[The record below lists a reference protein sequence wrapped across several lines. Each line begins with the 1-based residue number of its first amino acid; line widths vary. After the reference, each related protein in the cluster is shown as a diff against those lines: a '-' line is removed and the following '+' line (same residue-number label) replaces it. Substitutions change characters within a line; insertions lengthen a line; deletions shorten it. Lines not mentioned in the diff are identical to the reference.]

1 MATKNGDGSIILKTK
16 VDETGVKK
24 GISSIKKIAS
34 AAGKSMTFI
43 AAAAATATV
52 AITKQAVSAYA
63 DYEQLVGGVETLF
76 KDSADKV
83 IEYAHQAFYTTGMS
97 ANEYMQNVTSF
108 SASLLNSLG
117 GDTEKAAD
125 VANAALISISD
136 NVNKMGSEQESVLM
150 AFQGFAKGQ
159 YQLLDN
165 LKLGYGGTKTEMQ
178 RLLKDAQAITGVKY
192 NIDNL
197 ADVYTAIGVIQEK
210 LGIAGTTA
218 KEAATTI
225 TGSATMTKAAWQNV
239 LTAISGGGD
248 LDVAIENLVFSVE
261 KYFDNLVPVIER
273 SLSGI
278 GDMIAA
284 IAPKLIETIGRSI
297 IQAMP
302 MLMAAIYEMII
313 GLAKGVAEGI
323 KALFTGTAKEAI
335 APQIKAIDSA
345 ADSQNSLTDAVEETA
360 NAQKKSLAG
369 FDTLQTMASNSAD
382 AAGDNTAAM
391 PQTAGVSVGDVGS
404 YDTGITDSITAEL
417 AKIMEIAGT
426 SMIAIGLILLFTG
439 NIAWGIGAIIFGL
452 VSIGCAIASVKGTD
466 MAADV
471 IGVLTTIMG
480 IVGGALVA
488 IGIILIMLG
497 STAIGVSLIVAGA
510 VSLIGSVAALVG
522 FDVATIQNV
531 LTLITGIASGAMLAI
546 GIMLCVFAGPTPLS
560 IGLIVGG
567 ALALAA
573 TIALNT
579 NAVIEAIQGPIGLIM
594 AIAGA
599 ALLAIGI
606 ILVCT
611 GAALP
616 LGIGLI
622 VAGAISLAATIA
634 INSEA
639 IVEAIRGPIGVL
651 MGIVG
656 GALLVIGIIL
666 CCCGVFIPGIPLI
679 VAGAAALG
687 TTIALNWNAIVD
699 KVKAIG
705 KAIANVFVNVWNSIK
720 SGWQKLVSTVT
731 DIGKKIGGAVGGAFK
746 SAVNWILEKAIS
758 IINGFIKM
766 INGAIS
772 VINAIPGVNIS
783 KIKSLEVP
791 KLAKGAVIPP
801 NREFLAI
808 LGDQKSGVNIEAPLD
823 TIVDAFKAVQGGQKI
838 EVNFTGSL
846 AQLARILA
854 PEITTENNRAS
865 VFAKG

>member
-34 AAGKSMTFI
+34 AAGKSMTVI

-178 RLLKDAQAITGVKY
+178 RLLKDAEAWQKSQGKTVKY
-192 NIDNL
+192 SIDNL
-197 ADVYTAIGVIQEK
+197 ADVYTAIGDIQEK

-273 SLSGI
+273 SLLGI

-284 IAPKLIETIGRSI
+284 IAPKFIETVGRSI
-297 IQAMP
+297 IRAMP

-313 GLAKGVAEGI
+313 GLAKGIADGI
-323 KALFTGTAKEAI
+323 KALFTGTAKKALE
-335 APQIKAIDSA
+335 PQIKSIDSA
-345 ADSQNSLTDAVEETA
+345 TKSQNSLTEAVEETA
-360 NAQKKSLAG
+360 EAQKKTTAG
-369 FDTLQTMASNSAD
+369 FDTLQTIASNASD
-382 AAGDNTAAM
+382 AASDTTVAM
-391 PQTAGVSVGDVGS
+391 PQTTAAGGAVSGE
-404 YDTGITDSITAEL
+404 YDKGTTDNITSEL
-417 AKIMEIAGT
+417 AKIMEVVGAT
-426 SMIAIGLILLFTG
+426 MIAIGLILLFTG
-439 NIAWGIGAIIFGL
+439 NIAWGIGAIIFG
-452 VSIGCAIASVKGTD
+452 VMSIGCAVASVKGTD

-471 IGVLTTIMG
+471 VGVLTTIMG
-480 IVGGALVA
+480 VVGGALVA
-488 IGIILIMLG
+488 IGIMLILLG
-497 STAIGVSLIVAGA
+497 STAVGVSLIVAGA
-510 VSLIGSVAALVG
+510 VSIIGAVATLIG
-522 FDVATIQNV
+522 FDIATVQNV
-531 LTLITGIASGAMLAI
+531 LTLIMGIASGALLAI
-546 GIMLCVFAGPTPLS
+546 GIMLCIFAGPTPLS
-560 IGLIVGG
+560 IGLIAAG
-567 ALALAA
+567 ALSLAS

-579 NAVIEAIQGPIGLIM
+579 EAV
-594 AIAGA
+594 
-599 ALLAIGI
+599 
-606 ILVCT
+606 
-611 GAALP
+611 
-616 LGIGLI
+616 
-622 VAGAISLAATIA
+622 
-634 INSEA
+634 
-639 IVEAIRGPIGVL
+639 VEAIRGPIGVI
-651 MGIVG
+651 MAIVG
-656 GALLVIGIIL
+656 GALLAIGIVLL
-666 CCCGVFIPGIPLI
+666 CCGIVTPLTI
-679 VAGAAALG
+679 GMVVAGAAALG
-687 TTIALNWNAIVD
+687 TTIALNWGTIVD
-699 KVKAIG
+699 KVKVIG
-705 KAIANVFVNVWNSIK
+705 KAIANVFVKVWEGIK
-720 SGWQKLVSTVT
+720 KGFKAMVNGIIWYANLWIDGLNALLIPVRGL
-731 DIGKKIGGAVGGAFK
+731 IVGIAQAF
-746 SAVNWILEKAIS
+746 
-758 IINGFIKM
+758 G
-766 INGAIS
+766 
-772 VINAIPGVNIS
+772 S
-783 KIKSLEVP
+783 KITLKDVKIPHIP
-791 KLAKGAVIPP
+791 KLAQGAVIPP

-808 LGDQKSGVNIEAPLD
+808 LGDQKHGTNIEAPLD
-823 TIVDAFKAVQGGQKI
+823 TIVDAFKAVQSGQKI

-865 VFAKG
+865 IFAKG